1 MQNFSI
7 LELVSAFLGHFF
19 SQFFVIF
26 SCKNSVFCE
35 GGWPFWVKK
44 KLFFHAKYQIL
55 RGWVL
60 FLVPFFVIFLSFF
73 LNVLPNSGGPA
84 SAAVRVLTAVNAGSL
99 CTLAGGWR
107 SHDNSSLFQS
117 SHASARSARARTSR
131 VAKAVLEKPAHR
143 SRWEPQPLLLF
154 AADLLP
160 N

>member
-7 LELVSAFLGHFF
+7 FELVSAFLGHFF

-44 KLFFHAKYQIL
+44 KLFFHEKYQIL

-73 LNVLPNSGGPA
+73 LK
-84 SAAVRVLTAVNAGSL
+84 VLTQQAE
-99 CTLAGGWR
+99 
-107 SHDNSSLFQS
+107 
-117 SHASARSARARTSR
+117 AREAR
-131 VAKAVLEKPAHR
+131 EG
-143 SRWEPQPLLLF
+143 
-154 AADLLP
+154 
-160 N
+160 